1 MEVEAARSYLPP
13 PTPAVPQAFS
23 ILLCS
28 GSSILEH
35 VTLLPPFIRLVIEDS
50 LPLTQTSLFFFSFI
64 KCQILQ
70 ALRVI

>member
-13 PTPAVPQAFS
+13 PAPAVHQAFC

-35 VTLLPPFIRLVIEDS
+35 LTLLPPFIRLVIEDS